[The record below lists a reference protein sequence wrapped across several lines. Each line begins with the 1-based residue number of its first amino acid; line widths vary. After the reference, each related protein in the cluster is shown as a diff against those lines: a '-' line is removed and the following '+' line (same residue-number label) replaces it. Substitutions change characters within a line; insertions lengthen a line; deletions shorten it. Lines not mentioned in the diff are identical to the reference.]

1 MLEKIK
7 KLLNLDYFNENE
19 DEPVQHSGSLIDIR
33 TLQAQV
39 RELQEVI
46 RKQNAIMRE
55 LSEDNIRLGYE
66 CKRYADT
73 VAVQQRL
80 IDVYENMKN

>member
-55 LSEDNIRLGYE
+55 LSEDNTN
-66 CKRYADT
+66 AST
-73 VAVQQRL
+73 TL
-80 IDVYENMKN
+80 IEWQSNSVSLMYMRT

>member
-19 DEPVQHSGSLIDIR
+19 DEPVQHSWTLIDIR
-33 TLQAQV
+33 MLQGQV
-39 RELQEVI
+39 RELQEVV
-46 RKQNAIMRE
+46 RKQNAILQE

>member
-7 KLLNLDYFNENE
+7 NLLNLDYFNENE
-19 DEPVQHSGSLIDIR
+19 DEPVQHSGNLIDIR
-33 TLQAQV
+33 TLQSQV
-39 RELQEVI
+39 RELQEVV

-66 CKRYADT
+66 RKRYADT

-80 IDVYENMKN
+80 IDVYENMNN

>member
-7 KLLNLDYFNENE
+7 KLLDLDYFNE
-19 DEPVQHSGSLIDIR
+19 DEPVQHSGTLIDIR

-39 RELQEVI
+39 RDLQEVV

-55 LSEDNIRLGYE
+55 LSGENIRLGYE
-66 CKRYADT
+66 CQRYADT

-80 IDVYENMKN
+80 IDVYENMNN

>member
-7 KLLNLDYFNENE
+7 NLFNLDYFNE
-19 DEPVQHSGSLIDIR
+19 DEPQHSGTLIDIR
-33 TLQAQV
+33 SLQTQV
-39 RELQEVI
+39 RDLQEIV
-46 RKQNAIMRE
+46 RKQNAVLRE

-80 IDVYENMKN
+80 IDVYENMNN

>member
-7 KLLNLDYFNENE
+7 NLLNLDYFNE
-19 DEPVQHSGSLIDIR
+19 DEPVQHSGTLIDIR
-33 TLQAQV
+33 SLQTQV
-39 RELQEVI
+39 RDLQEIV
-46 RKQNAIMRE
+46 RKQNAILRE

-80 IDVYENMKN
+80 IDVYENLNN

>member
-19 DEPVQHSGSLIDIR
+19 DGPVQHSGSLIDIR

>member
-7 KLLNLDYFNENE
+7 NLFSLDYFNE

-33 TLQAQV
+33 SLQTQV
-39 RELQEVI
+39 RDLQEIV
-46 RKQNAIMRE
+46 RKQNAILRE

-80 IDVYENMKN
+80 IDVYENMNN

>member
-7 KLLNLDYFNENE
+7 NLFNLDYFNE
-19 DEPVQHSGSLIDIR
+19 DEPVQHNGTLIDIR
-33 TLQAQV
+33 SLQTQV
-39 RELQEVI
+39 RDLQEIV
-46 RKQNAIMRE
+46 RKQNAILRE

>member
-7 KLLNLDYFNENE
+7 NLFNLDYFNE
-19 DEPVQHSGSLIDIR
+19 DEPVQHSGTLIDIR
-33 TLQAQV
+33 SLQTQV
-39 RELQEVI
+39 RELQEVN
-46 RKQNAIMRE
+46 RKQNAILRE
-55 LSEDNIRLGYE
+55 LSEENIRIGYE

-80 IDVYENMKN
+80 IDVYENLNN

>member
-19 DEPVQHSGSLIDIR
+19 DGPVQHSGSLIDIR
-33 TLQAQV
+33 TIQAQV

>member
-1 MLEKIK
+1 MLEKLK
-7 KLLNLDYFNENE
+7 NLFNLDYFSE
-19 DEPVQHSGSLIDIR
+19 DEPVHSGTLIDIR

-39 RELQEVI
+39 RDLQEVV

-55 LSEDNIRLGYE
+55 LSEENIRLGYE

-80 IDVYENMKN
+80 IDVYENMNN

>member
-7 KLLNLDYFNENE
+7 NLFSLDYFNE
-19 DEPVQHSGSLIDIR
+19 DEPVQHSGTLIDIR
-33 TLQAQV
+33 TLQGQV
-39 RELQEVI
+39 RELQEVV
-46 RKQNAIMRE
+46 RKQNAIMRD

-80 IDVYENMKN
+80 IDVYENMNN

>member
-7 KLLNLDYFNENE
+7 NLFNLDYFNE
-19 DEPVQHSGSLIDIR
+19 DEPQHSGTLIDIR

-39 RELQEVI
+39 RELQEVV
-46 RKQNAIMRE
+46 RKHNAIMRD
-55 LSEDNIRLGYE
+55 LSEENIRLGYE
-66 CKRYADT
+66 CKHYADR

-80 IDVYENMKN
+80 IDVYENMNN

>member
-46 RKQNAIMRE
+46 CKQNAIMRE

-66 CKRYADT
+66 CKHYADR

-80 IDVYENMKN
+80 IDVYENMNN

>member
-7 KLLNLDYFNENE
+7 KLFNLDYFNE
-19 DEPVQHSGSLIDIR
+19 DEPVQHSGTLIDIS

-39 RELQEVI
+39 RDLQKVV

-55 LSEDNIRLGYE
+55 LSEENIRLGYE
-66 CKRYADT
+66 CQRYADT

-80 IDVYENMKN
+80 IDAYENMNN